1 MLNQIFKDF
10 NIKHGGTSNGFFCP
24 HCNVFS
30 ASQYNLKSQFN
41 HKSIDYGVVKAD
53 CNSCRN
59 TSIWLVKN
67 ILNDTE
73 EILLFPRSAKNIDPA
88 NTDMP
93 DDVKKIY
100 EEASLIL
107 EISPRASAALS
118 RLAIETLASKHL
130 NAGKG
135 TLNDMIGN
143 LVRNGLSSRIQ
154 RALDAVRV
162 IGNEGVHP
170 GQIDISDDKEIAYTL
185 LKLINIIVEDQIT
198 KDREIDEIYSLI
210 PENKLRGIEG
220 RDANSNQ

>member
-1 MLNQIFKDF
+1 MNKIFKNFKIQDR
-10 NIKHGGTSNGFFCP
+10 GTSNGFVCP

-30 ASQYNLKSQFN
+30 AAHYNLVSSFTYN
-41 HKSIDYGVVKAD
+41 HLSYGVVKSE

-59 TSIWLVKN
+59 VSIWIIKD
-67 ILNDTE
+67 IYESSE
-73 EILLFPRSAKNIDPA
+73 EDLLFPRSAKNIEPA
-88 NTDMP
+88 NIDMP
-93 DDVKKIY
+93 DDVKEIY
-100 EEASLIL
+100 QEASLIL

-135 TLNDMIGN
+135 SLNDMIGN

-170 GQIDISDDKEIAYTL
+170 GQIDISDDKEIAHTL

-198 KDREIDEIYSLI
+198 RDREIDEIYSLI

>member
-1 MLNQIFKDF
+1 MEKIFKEF
-10 NIKHGGTSNGFFCP
+10 NIQLSGTTNGFVCP

-30 ASQYNLKSQFN
+30 AAHYNLVEQFKHN
-41 HKSIDYGVVKAD
+41 HLKYGIVMSD
-53 CNSCRN
+53 CDSCRN
-59 TSIWLVKN
+59 VSIWLIKD
-67 ILNDTE
+67 IFHSSE
-73 EILLFPRSAKNIDPA
+73 EDLLYPRNAKNIEPA
-88 NTDMP
+88 NIDMP

-100 EEASLIL
+100 QEASLIL

-135 TLNDMIGN
+135 SLNDMIGN

-170 GQIDISDDKEIAYTL
+170 GQIDISDDKEIAHTL

-198 KDREIDEIYSLI
+198 RDREIDEIYSLI